1 MNNCKFP
8 FFKSESTEEAVENA
22 FVDNRIELR
31 RREIDA
37 MDRVKE
43 NMTSKSK

>member
-1 MNNCKFP
+1 MNDSKFP
-8 FFKSESTEEAVENA
+8 FFKSESTDVAVENA
-22 FVDNRIELR
+22 FVDNSIELR